1 MKRICFLI
9 LVTLLLFCSCDTSKV
24 NITDESSVQDEI
36 SFDQSDNMFT
46 DKDNDSEYN
55 ESSSVRITLNND
67 SIECDSSDVKINGKT
82 VTITKENTYIITGN
96 LDDGMI
102 IVNADKNAKPKIV
115 FAGVSINS
123 NSSAPIY
130 IKEADKVFIT
140 LATNTENTLS
150 NSGVF
155 IAIDENDIDSV
166 VFSKQDLT
174 FNGSGKLFISSPTG
188 HGIVSKDDLV
198 FTGGVYN
205 ITSAYHA
212 IDANDSVRITNSTF
226 TLDAG
231 KDGIHSENNDDSSLG
246 FVFISGGD
254 FNIESEGDGI
264 SASSDLQIISG
275 NFDILTGGGRI
286 NASRPSSDGWG
297 EPGGRPGGPGGRPG
311 GRSSTENT
319 VAEDSST
326 SIKAIKASNNLLV
339 EGGTF
344 TIDSADDSVHS
355 NSCIIINGGTFD
367 ISAGDDAF
375 HADEILSINNGSINI
390 TDSYEGL
397 EALNIIISGGTI
409 RIISADDGINAA
421 GGNDSSGM
429 GGMRPG
435 GDRFG
440 ASNGSIVISGGTI
453 YMNASGDGIDA
464 NGTLEISGGH
474 ITVCGPTKGDT
485 AVLDYDKTAV
495 ITGGTFV
502 GTGASMMAQT
512 ISSSNQ
518 GVIALSV
525 GNQKAGTLVTVTD
538 KQGNEL
544 ITVEPVLSFQI
555 VIISTPE
562 IKKGDEYT
570 VNVGTLSDIFQAE

>member
-226 TLDAG
+226 KLDAG

-275 NFDILTGGGRI
+275 NFDILTGGGSI

-570 VNVGTLSDIFQAE
+570 VTVGTLSDIFQAE